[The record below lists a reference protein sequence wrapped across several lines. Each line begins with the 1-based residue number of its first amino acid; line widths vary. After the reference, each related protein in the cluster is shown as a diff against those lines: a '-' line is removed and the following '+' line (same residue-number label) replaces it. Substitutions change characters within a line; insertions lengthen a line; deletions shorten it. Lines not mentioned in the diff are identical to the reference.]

1 MRNQS
6 EITLKLNEKVYRNGI
21 STLQNANALAECLK
35 YCDFNEVD
43 KTHVMLAFEVIADLT
58 LQAVNKLHADIKEPS
73 FEMVNGRVKAL
84 KGWNNGSRNFP
95 RF

>member
-43 KTHVMLAFEVIADLT
+43 KTHVMLAFEAIADLT

-73 FEMVNGRVKAL
+73 CEMVNGRVKAL
-84 KGWNNGSRNFP
+84 KGVE
-95 RF
+95 